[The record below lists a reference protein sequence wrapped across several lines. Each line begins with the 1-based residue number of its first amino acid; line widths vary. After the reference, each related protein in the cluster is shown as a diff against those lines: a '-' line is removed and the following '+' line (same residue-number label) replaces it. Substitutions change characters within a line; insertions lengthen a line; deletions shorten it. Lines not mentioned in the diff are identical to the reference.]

1 MGHVMIKCPKT
12 GNAIFTGFTADRES
26 FAVTPVFFGR
36 VHCPTCGAIHEW
48 FARDAWVH
56 DVSPGSER
64 VPNPLA
70 KSERSTRNRASPLF
84 GASQPLVLPGKHMIG
99 GERSRFDDHVLRTGR
114 RRSA

>member
-12 GNAIFTGFTADRES
+12 GNAIFTGLIADRES
-26 FAVTPVFFGR
+26 FAVMPVFFGR
-36 VHCPTCGAIHEW
+36 VPCPTCGAIHEW

-64 VPNPLA
+64 MPKPLA
-70 KSERSTRNRASPLF
+70 QSERSTRNRASPLF
-84 GASQPLVLPGKHMIG
+84 GANPPVVLPGKDMIG
-99 GERSRFDDHVLRTGR
+99 GERGRFDDHVRTGR